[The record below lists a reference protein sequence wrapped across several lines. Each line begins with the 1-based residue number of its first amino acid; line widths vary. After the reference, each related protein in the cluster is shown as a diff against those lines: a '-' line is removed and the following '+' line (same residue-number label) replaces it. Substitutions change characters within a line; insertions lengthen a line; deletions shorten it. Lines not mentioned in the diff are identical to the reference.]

1 MAAVDTRQDYLLD
14 MIRRAGEALVALFV
28 DVSPGERVQDDEQDL
43 DRALDDVFAG
53 LGSRAHQLDA
63 DTLRS
68 VLRHGDR
75 VLLFAILQARKGMQQ
90 LHLGDDDEAR
100 ARLACA
106 RDLLA
111 GLAEDPGDDAGA
123 LARADAARPL
133 AAALADYL
141 AAVA

>member
-1 MAAVDTRQDYLLD
+1 MAAMDTRQDYLLD

-28 DVSPGERVQDDEQDL
+28 DVSPGEHVQDDEQDL
-43 DRALDDVFAG
+43 DRALDDVFSG
-53 LGSRAHQLDA
+53 LGAHAHQLDA
-63 DTLRS
+63 DTLRG

-90 LHLGDDDEAR
+90 LHPGDDDEAL

-123 LARADAARPL
+123 LTRADAARPL